1 MSTGTKDRIL
11 SMLDSMLLSHTDGNA
26 TLTLLYDEIEQL
38 YEEMQ
43 VLEGDVLYLNGKV
56 ARLQGG
62 VYRLE
67 AIQEIAENIVAAMEA
82 QERGKARAGLAQL
95 KTQLKVPAPH
105 VAMDPANTQTPFTTE
120 QSTLAVA
127 KRKPREK
134 A

>member
-11 SMLDSMLLSHTDGNA
+11 SMLDNMLLSHTDGNA
-26 TLTLLYDEIEQL
+26 TLILLYDEIEQL

-56 ARLQGG
+56 AQLQEGT
-62 VYRLE
+62 YRLE
-67 AIQEIAENIVAAMEA
+67 AIQGIAEDIVAAMEA

-105 VAMDPANTQTPFTTE
+105 AAMDPANTQTPFTAE